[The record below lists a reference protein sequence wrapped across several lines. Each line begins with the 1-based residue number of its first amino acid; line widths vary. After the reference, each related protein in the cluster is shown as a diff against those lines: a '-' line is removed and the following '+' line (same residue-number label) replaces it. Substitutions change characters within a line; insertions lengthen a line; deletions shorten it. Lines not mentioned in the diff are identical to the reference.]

1 MVLPEAQKTA
11 AAQVLSFALK
21 TYVLMVRPEIQRTAV
36 VLLQQ
41 LQLSSRPRAPICTVL
56 SVILLII
63 IIAVAHQIHIIV
75 LVYTVT

>member
-56 SVILLII
+56 SAIFLII